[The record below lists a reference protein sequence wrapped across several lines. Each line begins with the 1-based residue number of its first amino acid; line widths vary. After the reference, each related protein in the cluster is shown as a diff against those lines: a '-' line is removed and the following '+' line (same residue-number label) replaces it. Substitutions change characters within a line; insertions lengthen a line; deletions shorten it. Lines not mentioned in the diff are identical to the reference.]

1 MKISNL
7 VGGFFLC
14 LLSFE
19 QAKES
24 RSLNERKTLVM
35 TKKPKCYV
43 IVTLVIKVECVIF
56 DLATRKAMNLEDRG
70 RTVERVPRI
79 VCSGFEPCLVATFK

>member
-24 RSLNERKTLVM
+24 RSLNERNSLFIP
-35 TKKPKCYV
+35 KK
-43 IVTLVIKVECVIF
+43 
-56 DLATRKAMNLEDRG
+56 KA
-70 RTVERVPRI
+70 I
-79 VCSGFEPCLVATFK
+79 

>member
-24 RSLNERKTLVM
+24 RSLNERNTLFIP
-35 TKKPKCYV
+35 KKKA
-43 IVTLVIKVECVIF
+43 ISQQQSAVIF
-56 DLATRKAMNLEDRG
+56 HKILKLQKF
-70 RTVERVPRI
+70 PPH
-79 VCSGFEPCLVATFK
+79 F